1 MAHKVT
7 RDILESYLNC
17 QYKAY
22 LKLQGEHGIKS
33 DYEGLLIACRKE
45 VKRTAIGKILA
56 RHTPDDVARDI
67 YLTTA
72 ALRVGPAI
80 VLDTTLEDDLLSLT
94 FDGLKRVDGPSK
106 LGDFHYVPMVFHE
119 GPRVRH
125 RQKLLLEVYGLLLS
139 RLQGGQPDKGIVW
152 YGQACKTMTV
162 RLNQELRRT
171 ERSFRQVKD
180 AATGGSPPRLILNK
194 HCQICEFRQRCD
206 QQAVQEDSLSLLRG
220 MAEKEIN
227 RYAKKGIFTVT
238 QVAHTFRPRR
248 RGKRSPPKHNH
259 RYHALQALAIR
270 DKRVYV
276 LGTPQLPDAPVHVY
290 LDIGC
295 GGGRTVERL
304 AGIATDGKVVGI
316 DYSPDAVV
324 VARKKNRV
332 LINEGRVEIFQEA
345 VSSMRFSDGAF
356 GLITA
361 FESHYFWP
369 DFRNDLKEVHRVT
382 KENGQ
387 LLIVGAVYK
396 NKKYDRRNQR
406 IVDAVGMTY
415 LSIEEFREVLEGV
428 GYSEFDALEEKNK
441 GWFAVKCKKQ
451 EGGTA

>member
-1 MAHKVT
+1 MAIAASDQPAAYSQDVRRCSTADKK
-7 RDILESYLNC
+7 ESCMSL
-17 QYKAY
+17 
-22 LKLQGEHGIKS
+22 LKRMLSQCKKPSGRFG
-33 DYEGLLIACRKE
+33 RF
-45 VKRTAIGKILA
+45 LA
-56 RHTPDDVARDI
+56 RGMNFGHSGLTRWGLGFIDI
-67 YLTTA
+67 A
-72 ALRVGPAI
+72 SDI
-80 VLDTTLEDDLLSLT
+80 
-94 FDGLKRVDGPSK
+94 
-106 LGDFHYVPMVFHE
+106 
-119 GPRVRH
+119 
-125 RQKLLLEVYGLLLS
+125 
-139 RLQGGQPDKGIVW
+139 
-152 YGQACKTMTV
+152 
-162 RLNQELRRT
+162 
-171 ERSFRQVKD
+171 D
-180 AATGGSPPRLILNK
+180 A
-194 HCQICEFRQRCD
+194 
-206 QQAVQEDSLSLLRG
+206 
-220 MAEKEIN
+220 
-227 RYAKKGIFTVT
+227 
-238 QVAHTFRPRR
+238 
-248 RGKRSPPKHNH
+248 
-259 RYHALQALAIR
+259 
-270 DKRVYV
+270 
-276 LGTPQLPDAPVHVY
+276 

-345 VSSMRFSDGAF
+345 VSPMRFNDGAF

-382 KENGQ
+382 KQNGQ

-406 IVDAVGMTY
+406 IVDAIGMTY